1 RHHIFEGQRFEVKP
15 IRRVVVGRDGLWIAI
30 NHDRFE
36 AGVSQSERCMAT
48 AVVKFNPLSYSVGS
62 TAQDDDFLPVIRICL
77 IFRLV
82 SGVEVGSIGFKFG
95 GTGIN
100 TFEYRK
106 YPMFLSH
113 VPDIDLC

>member
-1 RHHIFEGQRFEVKP
+1 CQVERFGRSTDNGDTSGVKFGGQLKWCLASELNNHPLRLLFFDNCHHIFEGQRFEVKP

-62 TAQDDDFLPVIRICL
+62 TAQDDD
-77 IFRLV
+77 
-82 SGVEVGSIGFKFG
+82 
-95 GTGIN
+95 
-100 TFEYRK
+100 
-106 YPMFLSH
+106 
-113 VPDIDLC
+113 